1 MNIHGFTKTTLLDFP
16 GFVAATIFTGGCNFK
31 CPFCHNFELVL
42 TPDIYPKEDENDI
55 LAFLKKRYGIL
66 KGVCISGGEPTLQ
79 PDLVSFLEKI
89 KEIGYLIKL
98 DTNGYK
104 PDVIK
109 ELIDRNL
116 IDYIAMDIKA
126 SKENYS
132 KASGID
138 IDIDIIQKS
147 IDIISSSNID
157 YEFRTTIVKNLHTI
171 DDFKAIADWL
181 PSKSKYFLQS
191 YKETTGIGNYNFES
205 FDVATLN
212 GFLDIVKKQIP
223 NTSLRGIE

>member
-55 LAFLKKRYGIL
+55 LTFLKKRYGIL

-79 PDLVSFLEKI
+79 PDLVSFIEKI

-212 GFLDIVKKQIP
+212 EFLDIVQKQIP

>member
-16 GFVAATIFTGGCNFK
+16 GFVAATIFTGSCNFR

-42 TPDIYPKEDENDI
+42 TPDVFPKEDENEI

-79 PDLVSFLEKI
+79 PDLADFLEKI

-104 PDVIK
+104 PDVI
-109 ELIDRNL
+109 EDLIKRKL

-126 SKENYS
+126 GRENYS
-132 KASGID
+132 KATGVNID
-138 IDIDIIQKS
+138 IGRIQNS
-147 IDIISSSNID
+147 IDIISNSGILQIMQK
-157 YEFRTTIVKNLHTI
+157 RTLPCLAGKRWMSLLNLRMRCVEC
-171 DDFKAIADWL
+171 L
-181 PSKSKYFLQS
+181 
-191 YKETTGIGNYNFES
+191 
-205 FDVATLN
+205 
-212 GFLDIVKKQIP
+212 
-223 NTSLRGIE
+223 